1 MALPLLAAMA
11 AHPWIT
17 SSVGASILGPMAGDL
32 GSGFI
37 NWLKNN
43 PGDARFK
50 NNIQQDAQ
58 QAPLAQLGKA
68 AVKSMSPVVVSTTP
82 ASTMDYLNGGE
93 DVVLDPE
100 GVGATN
106 TVVGNT
112 TQAYDPIVETAKAA
126 NILKPKKQIQK
137 AKVITPVRTPVTAS
151 VTTDTNNSNS
161 ISNSNPVGYSTNS
174 SLSWLND
181 LLPYLAVGGLAY
193 MAGKKF

>member
-1 MALPLLAAMA
+1 MALPFLAAIE

-17 SSVGASILGPMAGDL
+17 SSVGASILGPMAVDL
-32 GSGFI
+32 GSGFV

-82 ASTMDYLNGGE
+82 ATTMDYLNGGE

-106 TVVGNT
+106 TVVDNT
-112 TQAYDPIVETAKAA
+112 AQVYDPIVETAKAA

-137 AKVITPVRTPVTAS
+137 AKVITPTRTSVTAP
-151 VTTDTNNSNS
+151 VNTDTTITTNNSNS
-161 ISNSNPVGYSTNS
+161 NSTDYSTGS